1 VIELLIRE
9 DRLHGTMP
17 IQRKD
22 GSVLNVD
29 YFIVPTRVARLPYY
43 IALLWAAAGR
53 T

>member
-9 DRLHGTMP
+9 DRLNGTMP
-17 IQRKD
+17 VRRKD

-43 IALLWAAAGR
+43 IALLWPAAAR
-53 T
+53 K